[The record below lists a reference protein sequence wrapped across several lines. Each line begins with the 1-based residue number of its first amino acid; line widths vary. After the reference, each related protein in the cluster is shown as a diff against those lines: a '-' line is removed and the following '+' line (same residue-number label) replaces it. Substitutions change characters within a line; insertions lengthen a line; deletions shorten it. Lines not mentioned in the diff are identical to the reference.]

1 MQQDFPHLCDNRSLW
16 QDQKCHTLADLC
28 GSGASMNDSLT
39 DVCADDE
46 LMGVVGNSTLLQ
58 ICNSDINNLRAW
70 LYPTIIPVFTVVTLV
85 SGVVSSL
92 VVVATPW
99 VRRPM
104 SPTIRLSLSLA
115 AANTVVSFAIIL
127 DLLFNT
133 YVPAVYPLL
142 PCSSVYGHYVCVQLT
157 IFTVK
162 MAMILVQVLHL
173 LVVAMNHYI
182 GIRRPLHYAT
192 IVTPR
197 FLKKV
202 LAGLWVS
209 PIAVMFAALS
219 VVPGQGYQSPSCA
232 NNDFIENGITFR
244 IVWICIFFGPT
255 LLIILAYCHIF
266 FLLKNRSLYLVSAE
280 QRSQLRKNINTVA
293 TTALI
298 VGTFVMGWVPAMVKY
313 VLVCHNCPVSNLSF
327 LTQLVLGIIVNS
339 LYTLKVFIDTFI
351 YALRLPDIRK
361 ALVTMWEAA
370 RKCTRG
376 RPVPGNDHS
385 RLSSSRTTSIQLS
398 LSSSSLHRLRST
410 LSHGSPGS
418 RSGSRS
424 RSASPALHNNQS
436 KRMASQ
442 SPLTAR
448 KGPLNLEVVAFTNSA
463 NDELRH
469 QTLVEQPL
477 DPILEDDI
485 DYV

>member
-1 MQQDFPHLCDNRSLW
+1 MYLC
-16 QDQKCHTLADLC
+16 
-28 GSGASMNDSLT
+28 
-39 DVCADDE
+39 
-46 LMGVVGNSTLLQ
+46 LQ
-58 ICNSDINNLRAW
+58 
-70 LYPTIIPVFTVVTLV
+70 VFTVVTLI

-92 VVVATPW
+92 VVAATPW

-115 AANTVVSFAIIL
+115 AANTVVSLALIL
-127 DLLFNT
+127 DLFINT
-133 YVPAVYPLL
+133 YVPTVYPLL
-142 PCSSVYGHYVCVQLT
+142 RCSSVYGHYVCIQLT

-209 PIAVMFAALS
+209 PLAGMFAAFS
-219 VVPGQGYQSPSCA
+219 AVPGQGYQSPSCA
-232 NNDFIENGITFR
+232 NNEFIETGITFR

-280 QRSQLRKNINTVA
+280 QRSQLRRNINHEMANALNFLMLEVRSKTVA

-298 VGTFVMGWVPAMVKY
+298 VGTFVMGWVPAVVKY
-313 VLVCHNCPVSNLSF
+313 VLVCPNCPVSNLTL
-327 LTQLVLGIIVNS
+327 LTQLILGVIVNS

-361 ALVTMWEAA
+361 ALATMWEAA
-370 RKCTRG
+370 RKCARG
-376 RPVPGNDHS
+376 RPVPGNDLS

-398 LSSSSLHRLRST
+398 LSSSSLHSLTQTFPRLHLQAQVNSESRVT
-410 LSHGSPGS
+410 GLAFGVKVTVRLARPAQQPEQTTIGNYGSSFSLKHRGRAKVNS
-418 RSGSRS
+418 KGIYK
-424 RSASPALHNNQS
+424 ANGTTTFENQG
-436 KRMASQ
+436 
-442 SPLTAR
+442 R
-448 KGPLNLEVVAFTNSA
+448 KLPDF
-463 NDELRH
+463 
-469 QTLVEQPL
+469 
-477 DPILEDDI
+477 
-485 DYV
+485 

>member
-1 MQQDFPHLCDNRSLW
+1 MQQNLSRLCGSRSLW
-16 QDQKCHTLADLC
+16 QDQRCHTLADLC
-28 GSGASMNDSLT
+28 SSSASMNDNLT

-46 LMGVVGNSTLLQ
+46 LMGGSGNSTLLQ
-58 ICNSDINNLRAW
+58 ICNSDTNNLRAS

-127 DLLFNT
+127 DLLINT

-142 PCSSVYGHYVCVQLT
+142 PCSSVYGHYACVQLT

-209 PIAVMFAALS
+209 PLAVMFAAFS
-219 VVPGQGYQSPSCA
+219 AVPGQGYQSPSCA

-280 QRSQLRKNINTVA
+280 QRSQLRKNINSSPYNFY
-293 TTALI
+293 LI
-298 VGTFVMGWVPAMVKY
+298 LVKPQTLIQ
-313 VLVCHNCPVSNLSF
+313 VLYTYPTQQDMANALSF
-327 LTQLVLGIIVNS
+327 LMLEVRS
-339 LYTLKVFIDTFI
+339 K
-351 YALRLPDIRK
+351 
-361 ALVTMWEAA
+361 
-370 RKCTRG
+370 KC
-376 RPVPGNDHS
+376 
-385 RLSSSRTTSIQLS
+385 
-398 LSSSSLHRLRST
+398 
-410 LSHGSPGS
+410 
-418 RSGSRS
+418 
-424 RSASPALHNNQS
+424 LHNANVCQS
-436 KRMASQ
+436 MSKAS
-442 SPLTAR
+442 SP
-448 KGPLNLEVVAFTNSA
+448 
-463 NDELRH
+463 
-469 QTLVEQPL
+469 
-477 DPILEDDI
+477 
-485 DYV
+485 Y